1 MPGSDCTARWC
12 GSWRSAVPAPP
23 ARRRSA
29 SGCRSRSSRAGR
41 TRRRRAA
48 RSARWG
54 RRPVAPA
61 RAANAARTPSG
72 TARSCPRTGPVPRRA
87 SLGPRAAWPRR
98 RGRVDDARQAR
109 AVYSTSS
116 PTLSHGRPQAG
127 DMSYGHVDL
136 RVYAELNDFLPPES
150 RGHTVR
156 RPFRA
161 HQTVK
166 DVIEAAGVPHT
177 EVDLVLVNGEPVDFS
192 HRPTTGDRLAAY
204 PVFET
209 LDIGPINRL
218 RPRPLREVRFVVDV
232 HLGRLARLLRL
243 LGFDTRWANDLDD
256 ATLAAIGQ
264 AEHRIVLTR
273 DRGLLKRRRVTHGLF
288 VRSELPVVRPRLLAR
303 IPPRA
308 ARQARGSDPGRA
320 PPLRNRADR
329 AVRPAYAWEF
339 GGRPPAQ
346 QLGSP
351 AALTTVSQENV
362 PLRKS

>member
-1 MPGSDCTARWC
+1 
-12 GSWRSAVPAPP
+12 
-23 ARRRSA
+23 
-29 SGCRSRSSRAGR
+29 
-41 TRRRRAA
+41 
-48 RSARWG
+48 
-54 RRPVAPA
+54 
-61 RAANAARTPSG
+61 
-72 TARSCPRTGPVPRRA
+72 
-87 SLGPRAAWPRR
+87 
-98 RGRVDDARQAR
+98 
-109 AVYSTSS
+109 
-116 PTLSHGRPQAG
+116 
-127 DMSYGHVDL
+127 MSYGHVDL

-288 VRSELPVVRPRLLAR
+288 VRSERPVAQVVEVARRLDLGDRLAPFTRCLRCGGELAAVPKAEVLDRLEPLTREHYHEFRRCRSCGHVYWRGSHHERLAR
-303 IPPRA
+303 LVDQIRA
-308 ARQARGSDPGRA
+308 ALHR
-320 PPLRNRADR
+320 
-329 AVRPAYAWEF
+329 
-339 GGRPPAQ
+339 
-346 QLGSP
+346 
-351 AALTTVSQENV
+351 
-362 PLRKS
+362 

>member
-209 LDIGPINRL
+209 LDIGPI
-218 RPRPLREVRFVVDV
+218 
-232 HLGRLARLLRL
+232 
-243 LGFDTRWANDLDD
+243 
-256 ATLAAIGQ
+256 
-264 AEHRIVLTR
+264 
-273 DRGLLKRRRVTHGLF
+273 KRRRPTHGLF
-288 VRSELPVVRPRLLAR
+288 VRSERPVAQVVEVARRLDLGDRLAPFTRCLRCGGELAAVPKAEVLDRLEPLTREHYHEFRRCRSCGHVYWRGSHHERLAR
-303 IPPRA
+303 LVDQIRA
-308 ARQARGSDPGRA
+308 ALHR
-320 PPLRNRADR
+320 
-329 AVRPAYAWEF
+329 
-339 GGRPPAQ
+339 
-346 QLGSP
+346 
-351 AALTTVSQENV
+351 
-362 PLRKS
+362 